1 MLEVFICEDDPEQRK
16 QITKYV
22 SDYIMIEN
30 LDMKIIMSTGSSEDI
45 LSYLRSNQVTGLY
58 FLDVDLKE
66 DKSGIALGAEIR
78 QYDNRGAIVFITTHS
93 ELTYLTFT
101 YKVEAMDY
109 ITKDKFTDIQKRII
123 DCIDT
128 ANERYLMNKHSNRK
142 IFQIKSGDKMIGV
155 DYSDIL
161 FFETSSQLHKIILHA
176 TNRQVEFYGKL
187 KDILEMDNRFYRCHH
202 SYVVNKDNIAEV
214 DMTKREIRMTN
225 GQICYASSRFL
236 KGLKDIVQ
244 HKSNV

>member
-1 MLEVFICEDDPEQRK
+1 MLEVFVCEDDTEQRK
-16 QITKYV
+16 RLTTYIEN
-22 SDYIMIEN
+22 YIMMEN
-30 LDMKIIMSTGSSEDI
+30 LDMKVVISTGNSNDI
-45 LSYLRSNQVTGLY
+45 IQYLKENRVTGLY
-58 FLDVDLKE
+58 FLDVDLQE
-66 DKSGIALGAEIR
+66 EQSGIALGAEIR
-78 QYDNRGAIVFITTHS
+78 QYDNQGSIVFVTTHS

-109 ITKDKFTDIQKRII
+109 ITKDKFTDIQKRVI

-128 ANERYLMNKHSNRK
+128 ANQRYLQNRHSNKK
-142 IFQIKSGDKMIGV
+142 IFQTKTGDKVISV

-161 FFETSSQLHKIILHA
+161 FFETSPQLHKIFLHA

-187 KDILEMDNRFYRCHH
+187 KDILEMDSRFYRCHN

-214 DMTKREIRMTN
+214 DMKKREIRMIN

-244 HKSNV
+244 H

>member
-1 MLEVFICEDDPEQRK
+1 MSRLLEIFICEDDVEQRK
-16 QITKYV
+16 RMTKYIE
-22 SDYIMIEN
+22 DYIMIEN
-30 LDMKIIMSTGSSEDI
+30 LDMKVVVSTGNSNDVI
-45 LSYLRSNQVTGLY
+45 DYLKNNQVTGLY
-58 FLDVDLKE
+58 FLDVDLQE
-66 DKSGIALGAEIR
+66 EQSGIALGAEIR
-78 QYDNRGAIVFITTHS
+78 QYDNQGAIVFVTTHS

-109 ITKDKFTDIQKRII
+109 ITKDKFTDIQKRVI

-128 ANERYLMNKHSNRK
+128 ANMRYLQNKHNNKK
-142 IFQIKSGDKMIGV
+142 IFQTKSGDKVISV

-176 TNRQVEFYGKL
+176 KNRQVEFYGKL
-187 KDILEMDNRFYRCHH
+187 KDIIEMDSRFYRCHN
-202 SYVVNKDNIAEV
+202 SYVVNKDNIADV
-214 DMTKREIRMTN
+214 DMKEREIRMNN

-244 HKSNV
+244 H